1 MRSHLLPRTNS
12 FQFIYRCILASQCGK
27 ESRDIISCNVD
38 STVSG
43 QTIRKGFSAV
53 DLRVDEEYICCSKND
68 VIPDE
73 PLECYDIANH
83 E

>member
-1 MRSHLLPRTNS
+1 MRSR
-12 FQFIYRCILASQCGK
+12 A
-27 ESRDIISCNVD
+27 ISCNVD
-38 STVSG
+38 SGGLDKQAG

-53 DLRVDEEYICCSKND
+53 DLRVDEEYICCSKKD